1 MLDELI
7 NDNFDTFYISYVGNT
22 LILVKP
28 EDIDMVLKKLNSFD
42 KKYSVYHW

>member
-7 NDNFDTFYISYVGNT
+7 I
-22 LILVKP
+22 KP

-42 KKYSVYHW
+42 KKYSVYRW